1 MLINYLKLSFRLLL
15 RNPFFSIINILG
27 LGVGFAVF
35 FLLWQYGQREL
46 SSDRQWKN
54 WERMARVG
62 GLWEWSDDDKNWES
76 EKYGSTGPP
85 FALQLITDFPEL
97 ESFTRILYRPDFT
110 KELTGLDGSIII
122 AYEKPDHSEVRNLED
137 KVVMADANLFEF
149 FSIPLVK
156 GEPTRALSEV
166 NSVVVSSAIAL
177 KYFGQ
182 EEPLGKIVSVNN
194 QPHIITGIFND
205 LPHNT
210 HLDFQLVLSNR
221 SKYNYWTTA
230 FGPPRL
236 TTYLKNKTT
245 TDWTEFTSKVNH
257 PKMIE
262 KYFGPALRRFNS
274 KATVLIQPLN
284 HVAFSQKWRGDHF
297 NPKSETLLHI
307 FQSVGLAVLVL
318 AFVNY
323 ISLNSSRIK
332 HRQAEIATRKVSG
345 AVSSDFIK
353 QFMTESGIVVI
364 MALALALTLLQLI
377 KYPLY
382 VLLQIP
388 VFEMDQES
396 ILLMLAVVVFMM
408 VLSAAYPIYLSR
420 ARKIRT
426 LFSKSKQLGG
436 STVHQGLLA
445 GIQLSIAVVLIVW
458 GFMIYNQVT
467 YVLSRD
473 LGFNKEHLI
482 TIEGPVFKPAT
493 YEADVEVFKN
503 RMRALPGI
511 ENMAS
516 SSTVMGDDVWG
527 FGVKRLGSDNPFG
540 FDTNGGVDEYF
551 IPFYDI
557 KILAGRNFNAMD
569 RGNGVIVSE
578 GVLTRLGIASPEQA
592 VGSKI
597 QVEGK
602 GSEFGEVWNTAE
614 IIGVVKSYRL
624 RPMLKFSGDHDLRA
638 DAGIILTYKSY
649 LNPDLQAER
658 FTARVE
664 PGKIDAVMDAVEQ
677 AYNEIFPGNVFR
689 WYFLDD
695 HVNRHYLSEKI
706 WRNQILFFTCLAI
719 GIACLGMLGMISN
732 KASEKTKE
740 IGIRKVLGAELHQ
753 VAQLLLTTTMKQI
766 AVAAVIGIPVAH
778 YLTQQ
783 YLQKFSERIE
793 LQWWHFALPLVILI
807 VIMLTT
813 IASVVWKA
821 ARSNPVE
828 ALKYE

>member
-1 MLINYLKLSFRLLL
+1 MFINNLKLSFRLLL

-27 LGVGFAVF
+27 LAVGFAVF

-46 SSDRQWKN
+46 KSDRQWRD

-62 GLWEWSDDDKNWES
+62 FLWEWSDDDKNWES

-85 FALQLITDFPEL
+85 FAVQLIGDFPEL

-110 KELTGLDGSIII
+110 KELTGLDGRLII

-156 GEPTRALSEV
+156 GEPTSALKEV
-166 NSVVVSSAIAL
+166 NSVVVSSAIAI
-177 KYFGQ
+177 KYFGH
-182 EEPLGKIVSVNN
+182 EEPLGKIISVNK
-194 QPHIITGIFND
+194 QPHTITGIFND

-221 SKYNYWTTA
+221 SKYDYWTTA

-236 TTYLKNKTT
+236 TTYLKNKTN
-245 TDWTEFTSKVNH
+245 TDWTEFTSKVNQ
-257 PKMIE
+257 PEMIE
-262 KYFGPALRRFNS
+262 KYYGPALRRFKA

-323 ISLNSSRIK
+323 ISLTSSRIK

-388 VFEMDQES
+388 VFEIDQES
-396 ILLMLAVVVFMM
+396 ILLMLAIVAFMM

-420 ARKIRT
+420 VRKIRA
-426 LFSKSKQLGG
+426 LFSKSKHLGG
-436 STVHQGLLA
+436 STLHQGFLA
-445 GIQLSIAVVLIVW
+445 GIQLSIAVVLIIW

-482 TIEGPVFKPAT
+482 TIEAPVFKPAT

-503 RMRALPGI
+503 RVRALSGI

-540 FDTNGGVDEYF
+540 FDTNGGIDEYF

-557 KILAGRNFNAMD
+557 KILAGRNFNITD
-569 RGNGVIVSE
+569 RGNRVIVSE
-578 GVLTRLGIASPEQA
+578 GALTRLGIGSPEEA

-597 QVEGK
+597 QVEG
-602 GSEFGEVWNTAE
+602 GNEYNEIWNTAE

-638 DAGIILTYKSY
+638 DAGIILTYKNY
-649 LNPDLQAER
+649 LNPNLLAEK
-658 FTARVE
+658 FTVRVE
-664 PGKIDAVMDAVEQ
+664 PDKIESSMRAAEQ

-695 HVNRHYLSEKI
+695 YVNRHYTSEKI
-706 WRNQILFFTCLAI
+706 WRNQILLFTCLAI

-740 IGIRKVLGAELHQ
+740 IGIRKVLGADLYQ
-753 VAQLLLTTTMKQI
+753 VAQLLLNTTAKQI

-793 LQWWHFALPLVILI
+793 LQWWHFALPLIILTA
-807 VIMLTT
+807 IMLAT